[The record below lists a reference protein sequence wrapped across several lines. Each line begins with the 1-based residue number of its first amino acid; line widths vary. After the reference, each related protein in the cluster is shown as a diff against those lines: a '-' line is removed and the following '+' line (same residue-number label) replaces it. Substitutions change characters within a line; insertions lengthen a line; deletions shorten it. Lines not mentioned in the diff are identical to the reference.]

1 MAVRSSAPPLSSH
14 RPRGV
19 VAKRGGWRM
28 KIWDPPTRKREAQT
42 QVRLTTT
49 WLPLR
54 WLKLTMQC
62 GDVLQGTR
70 LQVTA
75 APVFVVLATLAA
87 GVLLRA
93 DINDEQVLPELES
106 KDLTVQ

>member
-1 MAVRSSAPPLSSH
+1 LILFNR
-14 RPRGV
+14 
-19 VAKRGGWRM
+19 
-28 KIWDPPTRKREAQT
+28 
-42 QVRLTTT
+42 
-49 WLPLR
+49 
-54 WLKLTMQC
+54 
-62 GDVLQGTR
+62 DVLQGTR